1 MVLGH
6 KCSLATGR
14 RWHRCRAGPEKPNPG
29 ASLAICCHSRPI
41 SSRASYPNCSA
52 FLTLP
57 KSDHVDPF
65 SWEPGPRM
73 EMPVRTASKASH
85 VFEESQI
92 ASGQQKKEWDRGKE
106 RAQRESWWETET
118 PGRQGWVGCG
128 EGKER
133 EKLPRCLKMVHAPA
147 PAPMTLY
154 IPSPLPPIRPLCST
168 LHLPISLK
176 LAWTGLCYLQ
186 LTNPRLRPGGI
197 SRQGAQVSPRSPH
210 KEWDRD
216 TWPSGRTS
224 HLYSA
229 PLASITRR
237 REGSPFSWPWGRC
250 LVAYMTW
257 ARLTHQSVTGT
268 LLGPETITRGF

>member
-65 SWEPGPRM
+65 SWEPGPWM
-73 EMPVRTASKASH
+73 EMPDRTASKASH
-85 VFEESQI
+85 VFGESQI

-128 EGKER
+128 EGKGQWAR
-133 EKLPRCLKMVHAPA
+133 GEKGRSCPGAWRWSTPQRQPPWHC
-147 PAPMTLY
+147 
-154 IPSPLPPIRPLCST
+154 ISLPPFP
-168 LHLPISLK
+168 P
-176 LAWTGLCYLQ
+176 
-186 LTNPRLRPGGI
+186 
-197 SRQGAQVSPRSPH
+197 
-210 KEWDRD
+210 
-216 TWPSGRTS
+216 
-224 HLYSA
+224 
-229 PLASITRR
+229 
-237 REGSPFSWPWGRC
+237 
-250 LVAYMTW
+250 
-257 ARLTHQSVTGT
+257 
-268 LLGPETITRGF
+268 